1 MIVAIIGL
9 VIGVVAG
16 AVGVVTLGG
25 YWSRRT
31 LAAAEEGA
39 ERLLA
44 DAAAERDVIMEQ
56 AKAQAADARERAL
69 QGLVEREK
77 DVEERLGQLSTRSE
91 EADKK
96 TRAVDG
102 LDGRVT
108 GLRREVAK
116 VRQTLGEMDAA
127 MIEQLAVIA
136 GTTAQAAGEEL
147 LETIGQ
153 GLQQEAQARLREME
167 AEAKETAENEARRLL
182 VDTTQR
188 LTVPIVPESSMSTM
202 DLTEREL
209 AKTLAMSPVLAE
221 LQERTAAVFT
231 VNEENQSIHVSA
243 PDPVN
248 RELAKVVFVELLKS
262 GRNRG
267 QLSQLID
274 RQARQLDQSI
284 RRAGT
289 TAAREAGCP
298 NLPAEVVATLGR
310 LTYRYSYGQ
319 NQLTHAI
326 ETARL
331 AAMLATELGAD
342 VQVARAGGLL
352 HDLGKAIDRD
362 VEGTHAAL
370 GARLAA
376 DAGVEA
382 PIVHCIEA
390 HHEEVDPNTTE
401 ALITIVADAAS
412 GGRPGARRESLENYL
427 AKLQALEAV
436 AYTFPG
442 VEKCYA
448 IQAGRELRVMVDPKL
463 VGDDGAARIAM
474 AISQRIQE
482 TLEYPGQIKV
492 MVIRELRTV
501 EQTRAGSG
509 K

>member
-1 MIVAIIGL
+1 MIVAIVVVGL

-16 AVGVVTLGG
+16 AAGMVTLGG

-31 LAAAEEGA
+31 LAAAEERA
-39 ERLLA
+39 ERILA
-44 DAAAERDVIMEQ
+44 DATAERDLVMER
-56 AKAQAADARERAL
+56 ATRQAADSRERAM
-69 QGLVEREK
+69 QGLQDREN
-77 DVEERLGQLSTRSE
+77 DLEEATRQLSTRSE
-91 EADKK
+91 EAERKS
-96 TRAVDG
+96 RAVDG
-102 LDGRVT
+102 LEGRVT

-116 VRQTLGEMDAA
+116 TRQSLGEMDAA

-136 GTTAQAAGEEL
+136 GTTPEAAGAEL
-147 LETIGQ
+147 LETIEQ
-153 GLQQEAQARLREME
+153 GLAQEAQVRLREME
-167 AEAKETAENEARRLL
+167 AEAKETAEDEARRML

-188 LTVPIVPESSMSTM
+188 LTVPIVSESSMSTM
-202 DLTEREL
+202 PLTEREL
-209 AKTLAMSPVLAE
+209 TRTLAMSPLLEE
-221 LQERTAAVFT
+221 LSERTTAVFT
-231 VNEENQSIHVSA
+231 VNQENGSIHVSA
-243 PDPVN
+243 TDPVN
-248 RELAKVVFVELLKS
+248 RELAKIVFAELLRN

-267 QLSQLID
+267 QLSQIID
-274 RQARQLDQSI
+274 KQARQLDQSI
-284 RRAGT
+284 RRAGA

-298 NLPAEVVATLGR
+298 NLPGEVLATLGR
-310 LTYRYSYGQ
+310 LAYRYSYGQ
-319 NQLTHAI
+319 NQLTHAV

-342 VQVARAGGLL
+342 VRIARTGGLL

-370 GARLAA
+370 GARLAV
-376 DAGVEA
+376 DAGIEA
-382 PIVHCIEA
+382 PIAHCIEA

-436 AYTFPG
+436 AYMFPG

-463 VGDDGAARIAM
+463 VGDVGAARIAT

-482 TLEYPGQIKV
+482 TLDYPGQIKV
-492 MVIRELRTV
+492 TVIRELRTV
-501 EQTRAGSG
+501 EHTR
-509 K
+509 